1 MAVGQCA
8 GGVVRAVVVYDGRV
22 LLVAQPER
30 WGWPAG
36 VPVAGETA
44 AASAARAVY
53 ELTGY
58 LVDGSQT
65 LASPDG
71 GTPAV
76 VCQLLS
82 ESPSGGGSLARAQ
95 VRWVPLAEAVVHAD
109 VPGAVRSYLRGHMP
123 A

>member
-30 WGWPAG
+30 WGLPAG
-36 VPVAGETA
+36 VP
-44 AASAARAVY
+44 
-53 ELTGY
+53 
-58 LVDGSQT
+58 
-65 LASPDG
+65 
-71 GTPAV
+71 
-76 VCQLLS
+76 CQLLS